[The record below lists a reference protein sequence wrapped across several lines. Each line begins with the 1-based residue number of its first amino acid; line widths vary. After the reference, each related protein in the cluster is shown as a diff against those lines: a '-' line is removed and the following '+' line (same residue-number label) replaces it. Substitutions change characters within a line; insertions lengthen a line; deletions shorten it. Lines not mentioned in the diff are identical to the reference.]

1 MVDYGV
7 YLNQRS
13 PSDPPAGLDVLI
25 VNFLESLAAVTA
37 SSANEDVVTWFADI
51 LDVTIAKSAI
61 LAVVTWFADILDEI
75 IALSSICVEETAPP
89 ILSKDTSSTLV
100 PCE

>member
-1 MVDYGV
+1 MNTVFQVPDTFAYPSSTDFQVPATFPEISVTVLNVPETFAEVTAMINYAV

-37 SSANEDVVTWFADI
+37 SSANEDVVT
-51 LDVTIAKSAI
+51 
-61 LAVVTWFADILDEI
+61 
-75 IALSSICVEETAPP
+75 
-89 ILSKDTSSTLV
+89 
-100 PCE
+100 

>member
-25 VNFLESLAAVTA
+25 VNFLTNLFAVTA
-37 SSANEDVVTWFADI
+37 SFAILSVVTA
-51 LDVTIAKSAI
+51 LDVI
-61 LAVVTWFADILDEI
+61 
-75 IALSSICVEETAPP
+75 
-89 ILSKDTSSTLV
+89 
-100 PCE
+100 